1 MDDDLQTLEDT
12 LEQFIALC
20 QRLKTENSHLRQELA
35 QAQDTARQLKDSVL
49 LAGDRLQSIM
59 QKLPEESL

>member
-1 MDDDLQTLEDT
+1 MEDDLQTLEAT

-20 QRLKTENSHLRQELA
+20 QRLKNENMHLRQELA
-35 QAQDTARQLKDSVL
+35 QAQNSARQLKESMLV
-49 LAGDRLQSIM
+49 ASDRLQSIM

>member
-20 QRLKTENSHLRQELA
+20 QRLKTENMHLRQELA
-35 QAQDTARQLKDSVL
+35 QAQSSARQLKENMLVAS
-49 LAGDRLQSIM
+49 DRLQSIM

>member
-1 MDDDLQTLEDT
+1 MDDDLHTLEVT
-12 LEQFIALC
+12 LDQFIALC

-35 QAQDTARQLKDSVL
+35 QAQSNARQLKDSML
-49 LAGDRLQSIM
+49 IASDRLQSIM

>member
-1 MDDDLQTLEDT
+1 MEHDLQLLEATLT
-12 LEQFIALC
+12 QFIAYC

-35 QAQDTARQLKDSVL
+35 QAQDHTRQLKESMLV
-49 LAGDRLQSIM
+49 ASEKLQSIM